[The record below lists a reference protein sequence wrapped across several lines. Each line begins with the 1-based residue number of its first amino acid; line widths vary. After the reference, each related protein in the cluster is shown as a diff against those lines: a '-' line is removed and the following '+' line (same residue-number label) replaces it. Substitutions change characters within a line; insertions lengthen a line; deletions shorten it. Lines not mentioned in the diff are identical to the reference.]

1 MPTQS
6 LTLDRFV
13 FPLRLPG
20 NRANF
25 RVVFD
30 VKYWEG
36 SGDKA
41 TLKSTNAIKPG
52 IDTFW
57 ECDPSR
63 EGKANFRRLK
73 EEDQFHPEVNVVG
86 LDKWDRTVIT
96 VSTTGFHSV
105 RAKIFDVDR
114 EGSWDFV
121 RDFAGS
127 LVDGILTAG
136 KEVAGAAVP
145 SIASDAVGGAVDEL
159 SSYLVKKMAGG
170 SDKVLFQGSAR
181 LVEGTVTIEGA
192 GTEGVFHLRL
202 TVSTEAP

>member
-41 TLKSTNAIKPG
+41 KLKGVNAIKPG

-63 EGKANFRRLK
+63 EGKANFRLLK
-73 EEDQFHPEVNVVG
+73 REDQFHPEVNVVG
-86 LDKWDRTVIT
+86 LDEWDRTVMT

-114 EGSWDFV
+114 GGSWDSV

-136 KEVAGAAVP
+136 KEVAGP
-145 SIASDAVGGAVDEL
+145 RFQASP
-159 SSYLVKKMAGG
+159 
-170 SDKVLFQGSAR
+170 R
-181 LVEGTVTIEGA
+181 T
-192 GTEGVFHLRL
+192 R
-202 TVSTEAP
+202 

>member
-41 TLKSTNAIKPG
+41 KLKSVNAIKPG

-63 EGKANFRRLK
+63 EGKANFRLLK
-73 EEDQFHPEVNVVG
+73 REDQFHPEVNVVG
-86 LDKWDRTVIT
+86 LDEWDRTVIT

-114 EGSWDFV
+114 GGSWDSV

-136 KEVAGAAVP
+136 KEVAGAAVH
-145 SIASDAVGGAVDEL
+145 EL
-159 SSYLVKKMAGG
+159 SSYLVKKIAGG

-181 LVEGTVTIEGA
+181 LAEGTVTIEGA
-192 GTEGVFHLRL
+192 GSEGVFQLRL
-202 TVSTEAP
+202 TVSNEAP

>member
-41 TLKSTNAIKPG
+41 KLKSVNAIKPV

-63 EGKANFRRLK
+63 EGKANFRLLK
-73 EEDQFHPEVNVVG
+73 REDQFHPEVNVVG
-86 LDKWDRTVIT
+86 LDEWDRTVIT

-114 EGSWDFV
+114 GGSWDSV

-136 KEVAGAAVP
+136 KEVAGAAVH
-145 SIASDAVGGAVDEL
+145 EL
-159 SSYLVKKMAGG
+159 SSYLVKKIAGG

-181 LVEGTVTIEGA
+181 LAEGTVTIEGA
-192 GTEGVFHLRL
+192 GSEGVFQLRL
-202 TVSTEAP
+202 TVSNEAP

>member
-1 MPTQS
+1 
-6 LTLDRFV
+6 
-13 FPLRLPG
+13 
-20 NRANF
+20 
-25 RVVFD
+25 VFD

-41 TLKSTNAIKPG
+41 KLKSVNAIKPG

-63 EGKANFRRLK
+63 EGKANFRLLK
-73 EEDQFHPEVNVVG
+73 REDQFHPEVNVVG
-86 LDKWDRTVIT
+86 LDEWDRTVMT

-114 EGSWDFV
+114 GGSWDSV

-127 LVDGILTAG
+127 LVGGILTAG
-136 KEVAGAAVP
+136 KEVAGAAVH
-145 SIASDAVGGAVDEL
+145 EL
-159 SSYLVKKMAGG
+159 SSYLVKKIAGG

-181 LVEGTVTIEGA
+181 LAEGTVTIEGA
-192 GTEGVFHLRL
+192 GSEGVFQLRL
-202 TVSTEAP
+202 TVSNEAP

>member
-41 TLKSTNAIKPG
+41 KLKSVNAIKPG

-63 EGKANFRRLK
+63 EGKANFRLLK
-73 EEDQFHPEVNVVG
+73 REDQFHPEVNVVG
-86 LDKWDRTVIT
+86 LDEWDRTVIT

-114 EGSWDFV
+114 GGSWDSV

-127 LVDGILTAG
+127 LVGGILTAG
-136 KEVAGAAVP
+136 KEVAGAAVH
-145 SIASDAVGGAVDEL
+145 EL
-159 SSYLVKKMAGG
+159 SSYLVKKIAGG

-181 LVEGTVTIEGA
+181 LAEGTVTIEGA
-192 GTEGVFHLRL
+192 GSEGVFQLRL
-202 TVSTEAP
+202 TVSNEAP

>member
-1 MPTQS
+1 M
-6 LTLDRFV
+6 
-13 FPLRLPG
+13 
-20 NRANF
+20 
-25 RVVFD
+25 FD

-41 TLKSTNAIKPG
+41 KLKSVNAIKPG

-57 ECDPSR
+57 KCDPSR
-63 EGKANFRRLK
+63 EGKANFRLLK
-73 EEDQFHPEVNVVG
+73 REDQFHPEVNVVG
-86 LDKWDRTVIT
+86 LDEWDRTVIT

-105 RAKIFDVDR
+105 RTKIFDVDR
-114 EGSWDFV
+114 EGSWDSV

-145 SIASDAVGGAVDEL
+145 SIASDAVGGAVHEL
-159 SSYLVKKMAGG
+159 SSYLVKKIAGG

-181 LVEGTVTIEGA
+181 LAEGTVTIEGA
-192 GTEGVFHLRL
+192 GSEGVFQLRL
-202 TVSTEAP
+202 TVSNEAP

>member
-1 MPTQS
+1 VPTQS

-41 TLKSTNAIKPG
+41 KLKSVNAIKPG

-63 EGKANFRRLK
+63 EGKANFRLLK
-73 EEDQFHPEVNVVG
+73 REDQFHPEVNVVS
-86 LDKWDRTVIT
+86 LDEWDRTVVTI
-96 VSTTGFHSV
+96 STTGFHSV

-114 EGSWDFV
+114 GGSWDSV

-145 SIASDAVGGAVDEL
+145 SIASDAVGGAVHEL
-159 SSYLVKKMAGG
+159 SSYLVKKIGADPTRCSSGAR
-170 SDKVLFQGSAR
+170 QGWPRGLSR
-181 LVEGTVTIEGA
+181 SRVRGA
-192 GTEGVFHLRL
+192 SESSSCG
-202 TVSTEAP
+202 